1 MHQLIGI
8 VALSIGAAA
17 PLITAR
23 LVLGGIIAFV
33 GRREPVDAAA
43 PAHRKTEN

>member
-23 LVLGGIIAFV
+23 IVLGGIIAFV
-33 GRREPVDAAA
+33 GRREPIDSAA
-43 PAHRKTEN
+43 PALRETQD